1 MQLAP
6 SILSADFGNL
16 AQAVRDVEA
25 AGADRIHIDVM
36 DGQFVPNLSFGPQIV
51 DVLRGI
57 TALPL
62 EVHLMV
68 ENPENWVKPFAEAG
82 ADTILVHVESTPHIH
97 RALAMIRE
105 TDAKA
110 GVVINPG
117 TPVSTISFLLP
128 SVDQVLVM
136 TVDPGFS
143 GQHFIPENLEK
154 VDELVTIRDRDDA
167 LHYLVEV
174 DGGVN
179 QERVHSVATRGT
191 DIYVAGSAVYNDEAD
206 AATNIKALR
215 DAEWP
220 LV

>member
-1 MQLAP
+1 MQIAP

-16 AQAVRDVEA
+16 AQAVRDVAA

-51 DVLRGI
+51 EVLRRV
-57 TALPL
+57 TDLPL

-82 ADTILVHVESTPHIH
+82 ADTIMVHVESTPHIH
-97 RALAMIRE
+97 RALAQIRE
-105 TDAKA
+105 TGAKA

-117 TPVSTISFLLP
+117 TPVSAVSFLLP

-143 GQHFIPENLEK
+143 GQHFIAENLEK
-154 VDELVTIRDRDDA
+154 VDELVTIRDRDED
-167 LHYLVEV
+167 LNYLVEV

-179 QERVHSVATRGT
+179 ADRIHSVASRGC
-191 DIYVAGSAVYNDEAD
+191 DIAVAGSAVYNDEAD
-206 AATNIKALR
+206 VATNMKALR
-215 DAEWP
+215 DAQW
-220 LV
+220 

>member
-16 AQAVRDVEA
+16 AQAVRDVES

-51 DVLRGI
+51 SVLRRV

-68 ENPENWVKPFAEAG
+68 ENPENWVKPFAAAG

-105 TDAKA
+105 TSAKA

-117 TPVSTISFLLP
+117 TPVSAISFLLP

-154 VDELVTIRDRDDA
+154 VDELVTIRDRDDN
-167 LHYLVEV
+167 LNYLVEV

-179 QERVHSVATRGT
+179 RDRVHSVASRGA

-206 AATNIKALR
+206 AAANIKMLR
-215 DAEWP
+215 AAE
-220 LV
+220 